1 MPRRLI
7 RLLNGIVTA
16 VEAVLLIAALLY
28 AVYCL
33 WDNQHVYMQASSVQN
48 ELLAFKPDEEEAEGP
63 SFAELQAVNED
74 VCAWLTMD
82 GTRIDFPVVQGSN
95 NFEYLSL
102 DVYGKFSLAGSI
114 YLDSRNSRAWTDA
127 YSLLHGH
134 HLDQGRMFGDLD
146 LYKRED
152 FFRDN
157 RTGTL
162 ITPEGAWQL
171 DVIAYLAVTSTD
183 GVIFAPQ
190 RFLTDAAGVYQYI
203 EEKAV
208 YLHEDTLA
216 LAAAENAPLLSLA
229 TCSSEASE
237 ARTIILCRMTAM
249 TTQEGVEE

>member
-1 MPRRLI
+1 MHRRLI
-7 RLLNGIVTA
+7 RLLNGIVSA
-16 VEAVLLIAALLY
+16 AEAVLLITVLLY

-48 ELLAFKPDEEEAEGP
+48 ELLAFKPQEAEEEGP
-63 SFAELQAVNED
+63 SFDELQAVNPD

-114 YLDSRNSRAWTDA
+114 YLDSRNSRSWQDA

-146 LYKRED
+146 LYKQRD

-162 ITPEGAWQL
+162 ITPGGSWQL

-190 RFLTDAAGVYQYI
+190 RFLTDATGVYEYI
-203 EEKAV
+203 RQKAV
-208 YLHEDTLA
+208 YLHEDTLT
-216 LAAAENAPLLSLA
+216 LAMAENAPLLSLA

-249 TTQEGVEE
+249 NTEGEVAE